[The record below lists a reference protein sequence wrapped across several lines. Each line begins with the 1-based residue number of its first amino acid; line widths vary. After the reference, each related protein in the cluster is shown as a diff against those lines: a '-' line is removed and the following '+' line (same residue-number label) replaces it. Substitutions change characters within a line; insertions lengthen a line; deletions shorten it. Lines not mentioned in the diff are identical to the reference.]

1 MSETDTSVRNLVE
14 DYERNLRKPRKR
26 PGILVES
33 KKGPKTA
40 RTQTQKNRGANADD
54 EASSMSL
61 SPNAENNKKLGFKS
75 AFADRYK
82 KGITRPDRPD
92 PRKRVFER
100 QRAQRQE
107 KTDKYRANM
116 ERDRKDKLQKECPKE
131 METLKKLKAQLE
143 VQRRQNDS
151 AINEKL
157 NASMALDECR
167 EKLAMRKKQLA
178 ERKLA
183 AENRRDERTKKAK
196 DPQACSEVLKEI
208 ERQRQRLLKLKLEH
222 RATLSA
228 KNAIAKQQTKCAD
241 DTIRVTTELSMYT
254 NNNNNSNIKA
264 ST

>member
-1 MSETDTSVRNLVE
+1 
-14 DYERNLRKPRKR
+14 
-26 PGILVES
+26 
-33 KKGPKTA
+33 
-40 RTQTQKNRGANADD
+40 
-54 EASSMSL
+54 
-61 SPNAENNKKLGFKS
+61 
-75 AFADRYK
+75 
-82 KGITRPDRPD
+82 
-92 PRKRVFER
+92 
-100 QRAQRQE
+100 
-107 KTDKYRANM
+107 M

-143 VQRRQNDS
+143 AQRRQNDS

-196 DPQACSEVLKEI
+196 DPKACSEVLKEI

-254 NNNNNSNIKA
+254 NINNNSA